1 MGTRDQDPPRE
12 GGASQF
18 EQVLGLGL
26 PVLLLLACLLIV
38 APFIPALVWSAVIV
52 VTLWRPLE
60 WLTARLGGR
69 RRLVALLLA
78 LAMLALVVGPAVSLA
93 ETVASGLPQ
102 LRGMAAD
109 LLEAVPREPPKAL
122 VAIPLVGERIG
133 QSWRAFAEDAG
144 AAADLVERI
153 GPGVAR
159 WLLER
164 LAGIGETL
172 LQFLLVAVTTA
183 VLYAQ
188 GRAAADMAERL
199 ALRLGGAEGT
209 EALDVATRAVRAVS
223 AGVVGTAAAQ
233 AILAAI
239 GFAAAGVPG
248 VPLLGLGVL
257 VFGIIQLGPLP
268 VWAPV
273 VIWLYHTGDTLTATL
288 LLVWSLGAVQTV
300 DNFLRPVLISRGA
313 RLPLLLM
320 LIGVLG
326 GLLAMG
332 LIGVFLG
339 PTLLGV
345 GHVMLRRWLG
355 LEVPGIAPAPEARA
369 E

>member
-1 MGTRDQDPPRE
+1 MTEQEPTPPRP
-12 GGASQF
+12 GRTTQF
-18 EQVLGLGL
+18 EQVLGYGL
-26 PVLLLLACLLIV
+26 PILLLIACLLIV

-52 VTLWRPLE
+52 VTLWRALE
-60 WLTARLGGR
+60 WLTDRLGGR
-69 RRLVALLLA
+69 RGLVATLLA

-93 ETVASGLPQ
+93 DTIAAGLPQ
-102 LRGMAAD
+102 IRGMISD
-109 LLEAVPREPPKAL
+109 LIAAVPREPPRML
-122 VAIPLVGERIG
+122 VSLPLVGERIG
-133 QSWRAFAEDAG
+133 DSWRTLAEDAG
-144 AAADLVERI
+144 AAADLVERV
-153 GPGVAR
+153 GPAVAR
-159 WLLER
+159 WLLAS

-172 LQFLLVAVTTA
+172 LQFLLVAITTA

-199 ALRLGGAEGT
+199 AARLGGTEGT
-209 EALDVATRAVRAVS
+209 EALDVATRAIRAVS
-223 AGVVGTAAAQ
+223 AGVVGTAAVQ
-233 AILAAI
+233 AVLAAI
-239 GFAAAGVPG
+239 GFAAAGVPA
-248 VPLLGLGVL
+248 VPLLALGVL
-257 VFGIIQLGPLP
+257 IFGIIQLGPLP

-273 VIWLYHTGDTLTATL
+273 VIWLYHTGDTVTATL
-288 LLVWSLGAVQTV
+288 LLVWSLGVVQTV

-345 GHVMLRRWLG
+345 GYVMLRRWLG
-355 LEVPGIAPAPEARA
+355 MEVPGVVPAEPKP
-369 E
+369 